1 MTAWSDISSDGLWR
15 SRRRCGHAATALGR
29 PVEAGATG
37 PAEAQ
42 FVTVG
47 AALAAGSLG
56 DFVTAAGPDPADV
69 LAEHPVY
76 PSESNP
82 RPASPAR
89 ICFIGRS
96 TPRVPSRRPC
106 SHP

>member
-1 MTAWSDISSDGLWR
+1 M
-15 SRRRCGHAATALGR
+15 
-29 PVEAGATG
+29 EAGANG

-47 AALAAGSLG
+47 AALAAGSLD
-56 DFVTAAGPDPADV
+56 DFVKAARPDPADV

-76 PSESNP
+76 ASESKA
-82 RPASPAR
+82 RPAATAR

-96 TPRVPSRRPC
+96 TPRVPSRRPY